1 MPAARMRA
9 VTRELKIALL
19 IGFCLV
25 LVVSVLIADHL
36 SAARN
41 AKLAEASGEQMP
53 LVRDPLGT
61 DMPVVEPG
69 AGIAP
74 GPLAV
79 MPATTDP
86 VTGATIQ
93 PQDPTLVASNA
104 TNETHP
110 ETYTMVGPMAVREPE
125 AAPVAN
131 TNIANTSATSPDA
144 PFTLVQG
151 SGQPGMANTTPTVT
165 NSGSPTTYAAR
176 NDVQPGTAG
185 ETIFDAAA
193 REGVN
198 LISGNAHLPTAMSV
212 ESRANGSESV
222 DVLREPTSQTAATY
236 TVKSG
241 DNLYKI
247 AKKLYGNGDKW
258 RTLADANKD
267 KISKNGNLKVG
278 AVLKVPGMKP
288 TTLARSDQAVPTG
301 PTRTTPSRTGG
312 RDAESSVVAKFD
324 TKAQPE
330 AKPAKKGTTYTVKA
344 GDSLGK
350 ISQATLG
357 TSKRVNDIIAANKGK
372 LHDADDIKVGMVLA
386 IPAR

>member
-1 MPAARMRA
+1 MPAARMHA

-41 AKLAEASGEQMP
+41 AKLAEASGEQLP

-74 GPLAV
+74 GPLAT

-86 VTGATIQ
+86 LNKSAGATIQ
-93 PQDPTLVASNA
+93 PQDSTLVAA

-110 ETYTMVGPMAVREPE
+110 ETYAMVGPTAVREPE
-125 AAPVAN
+125 ATPAPLASTAAN
-131 TNIANTSATSPDA
+131 PEA

-151 SGQPGMANTTPTVT
+151 AGQQGVTNTTPIVT
-165 NSGSPTTYAAR
+165 NSPDPRTFVAR
-176 NDVQPGTAG
+176 GEPNVNG
-185 ETIFDAAA
+185 ETIFDAAT

-198 LISGNAHLPTAMSV
+198 LISGNGNLPTAMKV
-212 ESRANGSESV
+212 NAVNGSDTTAVSIEPLRTPAES
-222 DVLREPTSQTAATY
+222 AATY

-247 AKKLYGNGDKW
+247 AKKLYGNGEKW

-288 TTLARSDQAVPTG
+288 TILAKSEQQTPTG
-301 PTRTTPSRTGG
+301 PTRTTPSRTAG
-312 RDAESSVVAKFD
+312 RDAESSVVAKTT
-324 TKAQPE
+324 TKPDVKPE
-330 AKPAKKGTTYTVKA
+330 TKKGTTYTVKA

>member
-1 MPAARMRA
+1 MHA

-41 AKLAEASGEQMP
+41 AKLAEASGEQLP

-74 GPLAV
+74 GPLAT

-86 VTGATIQ
+86 LNNPAGATIQ
-93 PQDPTLVASNA
+93 PQDSTLVAA

-110 ETYTMVGPMAVREPE
+110 ETYAMVGPTAVREPE
-125 AAPVAN
+125 ATPAPLASTAAN
-131 TNIANTSATSPDA
+131 PEA

-151 SGQPGMANTTPTVT
+151 AGQQGVTNTTPNVT
-165 NSGSPTTYAAR
+165 NSPDPRTLVAR
-176 NDVQPGTAG
+176 NDGTQANTD
-185 ETIFDAAA
+185 ETLFAAAA

-198 LISGNAHLPTAMSV
+198 LISGNGNLPAAIKV
-212 ESRANGSESV
+212 NAVNGSDATAVSIEPLRTPTES
-222 DVLREPTSQTAATY
+222 AATY

-247 AKKLYGNGDKW
+247 AKKLYGNGEKW

-288 TTLARSDQAVPTG
+288 TTLAKSEQQTPTG
-301 PTRTTPSRTGG
+301 PTRTTPSRTAD
-312 RDAESSVVAKFD
+312 RDAESSVVAKTT
-324 TKAQPE
+324 TKPDVKPE
-330 AKPAKKGTTYTVKA
+330 TKKGTTYTVKA

>member
-1 MPAARMRA
+1 MRA

-41 AKLAEASGEQMP
+41 AKLAEASGEQLP

-74 GPLAV
+74 GPLASMSAT

-86 VTGATIQ
+86 VTGATI
-93 PQDPTLVASNA
+93 PDSTLVASGA
-104 TNETHP
+104 TRETYP
-110 ETYTMVGPMAVREPE
+110 ETYAMVGPMTVREPE
-125 AAPVAN
+125 TSPVAN
-131 TNIANTSATSPDA
+131 SNAASASATSPDA

-151 SGQPGMANTTPTVT
+151 AGQQGIGNVSSHAT
-165 NSGSPTTYAAR
+165 NSGDPAPRIAR
-176 NDVQPGTAG
+176 NEVESNTTG

-198 LISGNAHLPTAMSV
+198 LISGNGNLPTAMKV
-212 ESRANGSESV
+212 NTVNGT
-222 DVLREPTSQTAATY
+222 DHLLREPAPQTATY

-258 RTLADANKD
+258 RILADANKD

-288 TTLARSDQAVPTG
+288 TTLAKTEPA
-301 PTRTTPSRTGG
+301 
-312 RDAESSVVAKFD
+312 VVAKAQ
-324 TKAQPE
+324 TKPE
-330 AKPAKKGTTYTVKA
+330 AKPEAKKSTTYTVKP

>member
-1 MPAARMRA
+1 M
-9 VTRELKIALL
+9 TRELKIALL

-61 DMPVVEPG
+61 DMPVIEPG

-86 VTGATIQ
+86 MTGATLQ
-93 PQDPTLVASNA
+93 PQDSTLVASNA

-110 ETYTMVGPMAVREPE
+110 ETYAMVGPMAVREPE
-125 AAPVAN
+125 AGTNLGTSSVPSAN
-131 TNIANTSATSPDA
+131 TATNPDA

-151 SGQPGMANTTPTVT
+151 SGQPGIGNTNPNAT
-165 NSGSPTTYAAR
+165 NSGDPRTLVAR
-176 NDVQPGTAG
+176 TDGTQNTSG

-198 LISGNAHLPTAMSV
+198 LLNGNGELPTAMKV
-212 ESRANGSESV
+212 QTDL
-222 DVLREPTSQTAATY
+222 DVVAARKAAEEAALMTSTSASY

-247 AKKLYGNGDKW
+247 AKKLYGNGEKW

-288 TTLARSDQAVPTG
+288 SPKPETTVALGNTKASDRS
-301 PTRTTPSRTGG
+301 RN
-312 RDAESSVVAKFD
+312 AESAVVAKVT
-324 TKAQPE
+324 TKPEVKPE
-330 AKPAKKGTTYTVKA
+330 AKKPTTYTVKP

-357 TSKRVNDIIAANKGK
+357 TSKRVDDIIAANKGK